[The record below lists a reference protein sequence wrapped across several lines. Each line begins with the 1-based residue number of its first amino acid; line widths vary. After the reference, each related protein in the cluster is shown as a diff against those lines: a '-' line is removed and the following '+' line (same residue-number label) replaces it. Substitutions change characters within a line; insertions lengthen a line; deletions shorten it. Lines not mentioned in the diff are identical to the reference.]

1 MGAGEESTPTKISKP
16 PLTQETPTAP
26 SYPDWSSSMQ
36 AYYSAGATPPFF
48 ASPVASPA
56 PHPYM
61 WGGQHP
67 LMPPYGT
74 PVPYPALYP
83 PAGVYAHPNIATP
96 APNIALANPESNGKG
111 PEGKDRNSSKK
122 LKVCSGGKAGD
133 NGKVTSGSGNDG
145 ATQSDESRSE
155 GTSDTNDENDNNEF
169 AANKKGSFDQMLA
182 DGASAQNNP
191 AKENHPTSIHGNPVT
206 VPATNLNIGMDVW
219 NVSAAGPGA
228 IKLQPNA
235 TGPVMNDQWIQEERE
250 LKRQKRKQSNRE
262 SARRSRLRKQA
273 ECEELQRRVEALS
286 HENHSLKDE
295 LQRLSEE
302 CEKLTSENNSI
313 KVLYTFISSP
323 LNFTLRGGPVVWAWD
338 FHVGGLKFET
348 PCQRK
353 QGVCLLGRARRTGL
367 A

>member
-1 MGAGEESTPTKISKP
+1 
-16 PLTQETPTAP
+16 
-26 SYPDWSSSMQ
+26 
-36 AYYSAGATPPFF
+36 
-48 ASPVASPA
+48 
-56 PHPYM
+56 
-61 WGGQHP
+61 
-67 LMPPYGT
+67 MPPYGT

-96 APNIALANPESNGKG
+96 APNSVPANPEADGKG

-169 AANKKGSFDQMLA
+169 AANKKGSFDQMLR

-191 AKENHPTSIHGNPVT
+191 AKENHPTSIHGICT
-206 VPATNLNIGMDVW
+206 MPATNLNIGMDVW
-219 NVSAAGPGA
+219 NASAAGPGA
-228 IKLQPNA
+228 IKIQQNA
-235 TGPVMNDQWIQEERE
+235 TGPVIGHEGRMNDQWIQEERE

-302 CEKLTSENNSI
+302 CEKLTSENNLI
-313 KVLYTFISSP
+313 KEEL
-323 LNFTLRGGPVVWAWD
+323 TLLCGPDVVSKLERNDNVTRIQSNVEEAS
-338 FHVGGLKFET
+338 
-348 PCQRK
+348 
-353 QGVCLLGRARRTGL
+353 
-367 A
+367 

>member
-1 MGAGEESTPTKISKP
+1 MGAGEESTPTKTSKP

-61 WGGQHP
+61 WGGQVHP

-96 APNIALANPESNGKG
+96 APNSVPANPEADGKG

-206 VPATNLNIGMDVW
+206 MPATNLNIGMDVW
-219 NVSAAGPGA
+219 NASAAGPGA
-228 IKLQPNA
+228 IKIQQNA
-235 TGPVMNDQWIQEERE
+235 TGPVIGHEGRMNDQWIQEERE

-302 CEKLTSENNSI
+302 CEKLTSENNLI
-313 KVLYTFISSP
+313 KEEL
-323 LNFTLRGGPVVWAWD
+323 TLLCGPDVVSKLERNDNVTRIQSNVEEAS
-338 FHVGGLKFET
+338 
-348 PCQRK
+348 
-353 QGVCLLGRARRTGL
+353 
-367 A
+367 

>member
-1 MGAGEESTPTKISKP
+1 MGEEGTPTKPSKP
-16 PLTQETPTAP
+16 ASTQETPTAP
-26 SYPDWSSSMQ
+26 SYLDWSSSMQ

-56 PHPYM
+56 PHPYL

-83 PAGVYAHPNIATP
+83 PAGVYAHPNMATI
-96 APNIALANPESNGKG
+96 PNTSQANPESDGKG
-111 PEGKDRNSSKK
+111 PEGKDQNSRKK
-122 LKVCSGGKAGD
+122 LKAFSGAKAGD
-133 NGKVTSGSGNDG
+133 NGKVTSGPGNDG
-145 ATQSDESRSE
+145 TTQSDESRSE
-155 GTSDTNDENDNNEF
+155 GTSDTNDENDNHEF
-169 AANKKGSFDQMLA
+169 SANKKGSFDQMLA

-191 AKENHPTSIHGNPVT
+191 ATANYPTSIHGNPVT

-219 NVSAAGPGA
+219 NASAAGPGA
-228 IKLQPNA
+228 IKIQPNESV
-235 TGPVMNDQWIQEERE
+235 PVMGLERRMNDQWINDERE

-273 ECEELQRRVEALS
+273 ECEELQHKVEALS
-286 HENHSLKDE
+286 NENHSLKDE

-313 KVLYTFISSP
+313 KEDLM
-323 LNFTLRGGPVVWAWD
+323 RWCGPDAVSKLESNGNAA
-338 FHVGGLKFET
+338 HVHQSNEEE
-348 PCQRK
+348 
-353 QGVCLLGRARRTGL
+353 AS
-367 A
+367 

>member
-1 MGAGEESTPTKISKP
+1 MGAGEESTPTKTSKP

-96 APNIALANPESNGKG
+96 APNSVPANPEADGKG

-206 VPATNLNIGMDVW
+206 MPATNLNIGMDVW
-219 NVSAAGPGA
+219 NASAAGPGA
-228 IKLQPNA
+228 IKIQQNA
-235 TGPVMNDQWIQEERE
+235 TGPVIGHEGRMNDQWIQEERE

-302 CEKLTSENNSI
+302 CEKLTSENNLI
-313 KVLYTFISSP
+313 KEEL
-323 LNFTLRGGPVVWAWD
+323 TLLCGPDVVSKLERND
-338 FHVGGLKFET
+338 NV
-348 PCQRK
+348 
-353 QGVCLLGRARRTGL
+353 ARIQSNVEE
-367 A
+367 AS

>member
-1 MGAGEESTPTKISKP
+1 MGAGEESTPTKPSKP
-16 PLTQETPTAP
+16 ASTQETPTAP
-26 SYPDWSSSMQ
+26 SYPDWSSSML
-36 AYYSAGATPPFF
+36 AYYSTGVTPPFF

-83 PAGVYAHPNIATP
+83 PAGVYAHPNMATTP
-96 APNIALANPESNGKG
+96 KTAQANPESDGKG
-111 PEGKDRNSSKK
+111 PEGKDRNLSKK
-122 LKVCSGGKAGD
+122 LKASSGGNAGD
-133 NGKVTSGSGNDG
+133 SGKVTSGSGNDG

-155 GTSDTNDENDNNEF
+155 GTSDTNDENDNHEF

-191 AKENHPTSIHGNPVT
+191 ATANYPTSIHGNPVT
-206 VPATNLNIGMDVW
+206 VPATNLNIGMDAC
-219 NVSAAGPGA
+219 NASSGA
-228 IKLQPNA
+228 IKIQPTA
-235 TGPVMNDQWIQEERE
+235 TGPVIGHEGRMNDQWIQDERE

-286 HENHSLKDE
+286 NENHSLKDE
-295 LQRLSEE
+295 LLRVSEE

-313 KVLYTFISSP
+313 KEELT
-323 LNFTLRGGPVVWAWD
+323 RWCGPDAVSKLESNGNAA
-338 FHVGGLKFET
+338 HVQSNVKE
-348 PCQRK
+348 
-353 QGVCLLGRARRTGL
+353 AS
-367 A
+367 